1 MRADCK
7 GGLLLF
13 GLCGRVVRAGG
24 FRGRVVKVGREGGLR
39 EWEGGMIGLASLA
52 SNILWDY
59 AQRAEV
65 T

>member
-1 MRADCK
+1 M
-7 GGLLLF
+7 
-13 GLCGRVVRAGG
+13 VRAGG